1 MPHAFDLEL
10 DPNQAFK
17 NFRFPTPPER
27 NLDGNLTIASKPSSW
42 HRKED
47 SVLSPLSTFP
57 AHPQTPPEIKFPAGT
72 SSFVSMLESHLASVR
87 DLKVKTGVP
96 AVRFT
101 VPSPQSSPTR
111 PKLRASR
118 SSFALDDAEKDVLRQ
133 QRKSMTWRPRFDPE
147 STRNLC
153 KKALAEL

>member
-1 MPHAFDLEL
+1 MSHAFDLEQ
-10 DPNQAFK
+10 DPNQMFK

-27 NLDGNLTIASKPSSW
+27 NLGGNFAVASKPSSW
-42 HRKED
+42 HHKED

-57 AHPQTPPEIKFPAGT
+57 ARPQTPPEIKFPADT
-72 SSFVSMLESHLASVR
+72 SSFVGMLESHLVSVR

-101 VPSPQSSPTR
+101 IPSQQPSPTR

-118 SSFALDDAEKDVLRQ
+118 SSLVLDDAEMEVLRQ
-133 QRKSMTWRPRFDPE
+133 QRKSITWRPRFDPE
-147 STRNLC
+147 STRRLC
-153 KKALAEL
+153 KEALAEL